1 MTEGFFIFLVLSFCS
16 AQGYALYSEQV
27 KEQARNQR
35 AVAVEKAML
44 VSIAEKK
51 AALVAATAVAR
62 AAKTELA
69 KPKPKPKPTAT
80 PNKSKPSPTVTPTM
94 TPTTTPKGKRQ

>member
-35 AVAVEKAML
+35 AVAAEKAML

-69 KPKPKPKPTAT
+69 KPKPKPTAT